1 MSNESEF
8 DKAIEEQ
15 ETDLNRR
22 NRAVRRRNM
31 MILGL
36 AFAASLFAL
45 ICLFLALENDR
56 LAASNARFA
65 QQQQGEKKE
74 IAKEAGEA
82 LCGEGDR
89 QIYDKDLCA
98 KWAEAAGEPTI
109 APSAPAV
116 PLGPSQADLV
126 QAFREYCADGNC
138 KGQDGAPPTADDIA
152 AAFVAF
158 CADGRCTGP
167 AGKDAA
173 PAQDGKDG
181 ANGVSLP
188 PSGEM
193 VLAAVTTYCGA
204 SGACV
209 GATGADGPP
218 PTAEAVLAAVQQVCA
233 NDACRGP
240 MGPAGADSTVPGPEG
255 QPGPQGRGLDDMQCG
270 DNGRWTAFWSDGSTT
285 DSGVCRN
292 DPGPP
297 LGVLP

>member
-126 QAFREYCADGNC
+126 QAFRTYCEEGNC
-138 KGQDGAPPTADDIA
+138 RGKDGAPPTPDDIA
-152 AAFVAF
+152 AAFVTF
-158 CADGRCTGP
+158 CADGRCV
-167 AGKDAA
+167 
-173 PAQDGKDG
+173 GKDG
-181 ANGVSLP
+181 ADGKPGKDAGP
-188 PSGEM
+188 PPYAM
-193 VLAAVTTYCGA
+193 VLAAVTEVCSTGVCT
-204 SGACV
+204 
-209 GATGADGPP
+209 GATGKDGAPGKDGANATP
-218 PTAEAVLAAVQQVCA
+218 EMVLVAVQQFCA

-240 MGPAGADSTVPGPEG
+240 VGASGADSTVPGPEG
-255 QPGPQGRGLDDMQCG
+255 KQGPQGRGLDDMQCG